1 MSHVSQS
8 RIKTTI
14 FMQREAIFEEIKGVL
29 AQIKPSMDLSAINDD
44 SQLVRDVG
52 LDSLTILLLSLAIEN
67 KFQFKFEGTPK
78 FNTVGEVL
86 DYIES
91 HSTL

>member
-1 MSHVSQS
+1 
-8 RIKTTI
+8 
-14 FMQREAIFEEIKGVL
+14 MQRETIFEGLKEIL
-29 AQIKPSMDLSAINDD
+29 TLIKPAMDLSSVKED

-78 FNTVGEVL
+78 FNTVGEVI
-86 DYIES
+86 DYVSS
-91 HSTL
+91 HTTM

>member
-1 MSHVSQS
+1 
-8 RIKTTI
+8 
-14 FMQREAIFEEIKGVL
+14 MQRVDILSELKEILKL
-29 AQIKPSMDLSAINDD
+29 IKPSMDLSKVTED

-67 KFQFKFEGTPK
+67 KFGFKFDGNPK
-78 FNTVGEVL
+78 FTTVGEVI

-91 HSTL
+91 NTTL